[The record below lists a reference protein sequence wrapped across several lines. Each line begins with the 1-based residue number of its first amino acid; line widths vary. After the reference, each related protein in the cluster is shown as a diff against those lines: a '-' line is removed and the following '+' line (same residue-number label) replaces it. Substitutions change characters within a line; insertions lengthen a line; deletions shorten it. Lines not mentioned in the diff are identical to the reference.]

1 MDSLKLIIVLTELT
15 ESYYSHFRGEEMK
28 VSPRRSCSPR
38 RSKCSRRGG
47 DPERPL
53 LAATDIHV
61 KSLCSRLQNGTIES
75 AVSRR
80 DRYKAP
86 EIEETYSEG

>member
-1 MDSLKLIIVLTELT
+1 MDSSELIIVLTELT

-28 VSPRRSCSPR
+28 VSPRRGCGPR
-38 RSKCSRRGG
+38 RSKCSCRGG

-86 EIEETYSEG
+86 DTGETYSEG